1 MIDRLHYISQSNAEI
16 GHLEAIEQVLHAGG
30 KWIQLRVKDQPENEV
45 LNLAKAANDLCKKF
59 ASKLIINDFPL
70 VSKASE
76 AQGTHVGKNDIS
88 IVNTRLL
95 VGKNKII
102 GATANTFADLQ
113 NAVAAGANYIGLG
126 PFRFTSTKQN
136 LSPILGLEG
145 YKKIMEQ
152 VRNAHI
158 NTPVIAIGGITPEDL
173 PALLK
178 TGIYG
183 LALSG
188 VLTNKPD
195 TDLLIKQ
202 LYQEFQNQPY
212 PYPLNPSESC

>member
-1 MIDRLHYISQSNAEI
+1 MIDRLHYISQTNADI
-16 GHLEAIEQVLHAGG
+16 SHMEAIEQVLHAGG
-30 KWIQLRVKDQPENEV
+30 KWIQLRVKDQAENEV

-59 ASKLIINDFPL
+59 ASNLIINDFPS
-70 VSKASE
+70 VTKASD
-76 AQGTHVGKNDIS
+76 AHGTHVGLNDIS

-95 VGKNKII
+95 IGKDKII

-113 NAVAAGANYIGLG
+113 NAAAAGANYIGLG
-126 PFRFTSTKQN
+126 PFRFTSTKKN

-152 VRNAHI
+152 VKNANI
-158 NTPVIAIGGITPEDL
+158 NVPIIAIGGITPEDL

-202 LYQEFQNQPY
+202 LYQEFKNQPSI
-212 PYPLNPSESC
+212 YPLTPSESC

>member
-76 AQGTHVGKNDIS
+76 AHGTHVGKNDIS
-88 IVNTRLL
+88 IVTTRLL
-95 VGKNKII
+95 VGENKII

-202 LYQEFQNQPY
+202 LYQEFQNQPF
-212 PYPLNPSESC
+212 PYPLNPSKSC

>member
-1 MIDRLHYISQSNAEI
+1 MIDRLHYISQSSAEI
-16 GHLEAIEQVLHAGG
+16 SHLEAIEQVLSAGG
-30 KWIQLRVKDQPENEV
+30 KWIQLRVKDQPETEV
-45 LNLAKAANDLCKKF
+45 LSLAKAANDLCKKF

-70 VSKASE
+70 VSKAAE
-76 AQGTHVGKNDIS
+76 AYGLHLGKNDINVAS
-88 IVNTRLL
+88 ARLL

-102 GATANTFADLQ
+102 GATANTFADVQ
-113 NAVAAGANYIGLG
+113 NSAAAGANYIGLG
-126 PFRFTSTKQN
+126 PFRFTSTKKN

-152 VRNAHI
+152 VRNANI
-158 NTPVIAIGGITPEDL
+158 SIPVIAIGGITPEDL

-178 TGIYG
+178 TGVYG

-202 LYQEFQNQPY
+202 LYLEFKNHP
-212 PYPLNPSESC
+212 PSSH